1 MDHASF
7 ILTLLFTLVIAAGIG
22 FYVARLIF

>member
-1 MDHASF
+1 MDQPSF
-7 ILTLLFTLVIAAGIG
+7 ILTVLYTLVIAAGVG